1 MRQDRFL
8 CSDVLDDF
16 DTSIFLIANLYL
28 HGDLLYLMLAEAF
41 STKSKNALVA
51 VQGFDIVYDEGQ
63 KQQGRYC
70 LV

>member
-1 MRQDRFL
+1 
-8 CSDVLDDF
+8 
-16 DTSIFLIANLYL
+16 
-28 HGDLLYLMLAEAF
+28 MLAEVF